1 MPAPVV
7 GLQGVGPRGNEQFG
21 VGTDGRRAIRCPFDS
36 VTDVCDDFNHAAI
49 AVPVINDFLTAKV
62 LAVIYVDCGTCGCAL
77 RVVIDSYAG
86 ARVIKVATAVTA
98 AAFLR
103 SDVRFKAGA
112 VTQV

>member
-21 VGTDGRRAIRCPFDS
+21 VGADGRRAIRCPFDS
-36 VTDVCDDFNHAAI
+36 VADVCDDFDHAAV

-62 LAVIYVDCGTCGCAL
+62 LAVIYVDCGTRGCAL
-77 RVVIDSYAG
+77 RVVVDSYTG
-86 ARVIKVATAVTA
+86 ARVIKVAIVVA
-98 AAFLR
+98 ATTFPR
-103 SDVRFKAGA
+103 PDVRFKAGA